1 MAVTTTAV
9 LNRPA
14 CPVTTT
20 PSGSQPLTNAVGAT
34 LAPVDFT
41 ACCCPARRRND
52 KHAPER
58 RALRCAATSSPPTC
72 S

>member
-9 LNRPA
+9 FNRPA
-14 CPVTTT
+14 CPVTVT
-20 PSGSQPLTNAVGAT
+20 PSGSHPLTHAVGAT
-34 LAPVDFT
+34 LAPVDF
-41 ACCCPARRRND
+41 AVGYGPVRRCND

-58 RALRCAATSSPPTC
+58 QPLRSAATSSPPTW